1 MTDEYEKSDHNW
13 DERRHTP
20 SVTVEQDVTLCF
32 TCSIEWLTLELGAIH
47 TARNRRPRDRSI
59 SMLVAQCGLR
69 FLRTPEASG
78 GAASGSGGGG
88 GESTPS

>member
-1 MTDEYEKSDHNW
+1 MSGGIESD
-13 DERRHTP
+13 RP
-20 SVTVEQDVTLCF
+20 PVTIEQDVTLCF
-32 TCSIEWLTLELGAIH
+32 TCSIEWHTLELGAIH
-47 TARNRRPRDRSI
+47 TARNRRPRDRNVFK
-59 SMLVAQCGLR
+59 MLVAQCVLR